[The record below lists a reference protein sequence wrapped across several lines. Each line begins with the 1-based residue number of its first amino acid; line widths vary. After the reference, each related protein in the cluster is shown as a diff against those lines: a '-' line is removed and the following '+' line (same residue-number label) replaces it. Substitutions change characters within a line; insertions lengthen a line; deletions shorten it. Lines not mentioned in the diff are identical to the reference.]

1 MKRIWIIA
9 FLPLLT
15 GQLFAQKEL
24 SYADRIYE
32 MEIKTV
38 QLYNLRQKEGRKLP
52 PAISFLRQNNLVL
65 EFDDLRNEVNNYYV
79 RIVHCNYDWTAS
91 RLRDLDY
98 LFEYNEF
105 TINDYAFSNNT
116 QIPYVHYRFI
126 LPQVKISGNYLLVVY
141 RDGNKDDLILSHR
154 YMVADNQTSL
164 KSDPA
169 GMGAIALHSTN
180 QQLNFV
186 VNYKGVDILNPL
198 ETVHVVVRQNYRWD
212 NARYD
217 IKPSFVRQE
226 ISEIE
231 YRLFDEDKFF
241 AAGNEFRFVDFR
253 SVNFPG
259 QNTYRLDKNTM
270 PIQLW
275 IQPDRSRQG
284 QAYAQYP
291 DINGGYLIENLDYGD
306 PETSGNYLLVNFVLQ
321 TPPLPSAK
329 IYVVGQFNQWNS
341 QENAMRYDQASSSY
355 QHTALLKQGLYN
367 YQYLVR
373 SSIHPLTY
381 FEGSHFQTENNYE
394 VLIYYRP
401 FQPNADLL
409 IGFFT
414 IPVNPR

>member
-1 MKRIWIIA
+1 MIRIPIMA
-9 FLPLLT
+9 FLLLLP

-24 SYADRIYE
+24 SYVDKTYE

-38 QLYNLRQKEGRKLP
+38 QLYNPRQQEGRKLS
-52 PAISFLRQNNLVL
+52 PAVSFLRQNNLVL
-65 EFDDLRNEVNNYYV
+65 EFDDLRNDVNNYYV
-79 RIVHCNYDWTAS
+79 RIVHCNYDWTPS

-105 TINDYAFSNNT
+105 PINDYAFSDNT
-116 QIPYVHYRFI
+116 QIPYVHYRI
-126 LPQVKISGNYLLVVY
+126 TLPNVKIAGNYLLVAY

-154 YMVADNQTSL
+154 YMVAHNQASL
-164 KSDPA
+164 KLDQA
-169 GMGAIALHSTN
+169 GVGAIALHSTN

-186 VNYKGVDILNPL
+186 INYKGIDILNPL
-198 ETVHVVVRQNYRWD
+198 ESVHVVVRQNHRWD

-226 ISEIE
+226 ISEME

-253 SVNFPG
+253 SINFPG
-259 QNTYRLDKNTM
+259 QNTLRIDKNTL
-270 PIQLW
+270 PLQLW
-275 IQPDRSRQG
+275 VQPDKNRQG

-291 DINGGYLIENLDYGD
+291 DINGGYLIENLDYSEA
-306 PETSGNYLLVNFVLQ
+306 ETSGNYLMVNFTLK
-321 TPPLPSAK
+321 TSPLPSGK
-329 IYVVGQFNQWNS
+329 VYMIGEFNQWNS
-341 QENAMRYDQASSSY
+341 QGNEMQFDPASSSY
-355 QHTALLKQGLYN
+355 QQTILLKQGLYN
-367 YQYLVR
+367 YQYLAK
-373 SSIHPLTY
+373 SADHSLTH
-381 FEGSHFQTENNYE
+381 FEGSHFQTENTYE
-394 VLIYYRP
+394 VLFYYRP